1 MSMTDPIADFL
12 TRIRNASRAK
22 HTRVDIPASRVK
34 GEIAKIMLKAGYI
47 RDLKFVDDD
56 KQGLLRVYLKYDR
69 QGNSP
74 AIEGMQRISKPG
86 RRVYAKKD
94 EVPRVMGG
102 YGVVVLSTS
111 HGILTGTQAKERGVG
126 GEVLCQIW

>member
-22 HTRVDIPASRVK
+22 HSRVDIPASRVK

-56 KQGLLRVYLKYDR
+56 RQGLLRVYLKYDR
-69 QGNSP
+69 KGNSP

-94 EVPRVMGG
+94 EIPRVMGG

-111 HGILTGTQAKERGVG
+111 HGILTGTQARERGVG